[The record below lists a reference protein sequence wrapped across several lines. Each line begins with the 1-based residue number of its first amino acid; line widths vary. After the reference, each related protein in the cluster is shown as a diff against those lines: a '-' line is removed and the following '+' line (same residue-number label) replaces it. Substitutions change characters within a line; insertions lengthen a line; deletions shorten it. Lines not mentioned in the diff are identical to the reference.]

1 VVDVVAEVEEVE
13 EEVEEE
19 ARGTMFW
26 GTMFWGTMF
35 WGGVWR
41 ALVEESLST
50 PAIPGVP
57 EVPGVPRVPP
67 AFFVDVE
74 EEKLEE
80 RDS

>member
-19 ARGTMFW
+19 AR

-74 EEKLEE
+74 EEELEE